1 MKNALGL
8 LEVSGLALAIT
19 CADTMAKAAS
29 VTLAG
34 MERTNGS
41 GWTVIKLTGDV
52 ASVQASIAT
61 GAALARQRQGFIAS
75 KVIARPADG
84 IDVFLPARPL
94 ASPVAPV
101 PSPTQDSTV
110 ADQTIAVQHQDAPPV
125 GMPPAPL
132 PAATE
137 ENRAPLPAS
146 SPEQASTV
154 TCNLCH
160 DPDCPREKGE
170 PRARCIHHNQ

>member
-34 MERTNGS
+34 MERTKGS
-41 GWTVIKLTGDV
+41 GWTVIKITGDV
-52 ASVQASIAT
+52 ASVQAAITT

-84 IDVFLPARPL
+84 LDAFLPARP
-94 ASPVAPV
+94 PV
-101 PSPTQDSTV
+101 PPAAPRPT
-110 ADQTIAVQHQDAPPV
+110 
-125 GMPPAPL
+125 
-132 PAATE
+132 ATE
-137 ENRAPLPAS
+137 ETQVPLPAS
-146 SPEQASTV
+146 SPGRPSTV

-170 PRARCIHHNQ
+170 PRAHCIHHNQ